1 MRLQQLQLLQHIAE
15 IGSLRAA
22 AERMHVSQPAL
33 TKALRHLE
41 DEFGT
46 TLVTRSPRGA
56 RLSAAGELLSARAG
70 VALRELDRAREEVA
84 WHVERTHGSVALG
97 VSPAAAAMLVPATLD
112 RFLARW
118 PTARVRLLDTLYPR
132 AFSQLRAG
140 EIDLAIG
147 PLPSGEGSR
156 DIRVLPLFASP
167 LVVTAR
173 KGHRLQC
180 ARRLAALAEARWLLT
195 GPAGG
200 PGDPALLD
208 LGAKSGADTPAT
220 LVCESFS
227 TLLAL
232 MREGDYLAVMPQGF
246 FDFYGPPMNLVRL
259 PIRDPLPITPVYA
272 MWRAEAPLTVLAQR
286 LLDAF
291 AQEASEIASPAP

>member
-1 MRLQQLQLLQHIAE
+1 MDRLQ
-15 IGSLRAA
+15 G
-22 AERMHVSQPAL
+22 
-33 TKALRHLE
+33 
-41 DEFGT
+41 
-46 TLVTRSPRGA
+46 
-56 RLSAAGELLSARAG
+56 
-70 VALRELDRAREEVA
+70 
-84 WHVERTHGSVALG
+84 
-97 VSPAAAAMLVPATLD
+97 
-112 RFLARW
+112 
-118 PTARVRLLDTLYPR
+118 
-132 AFSQLRAG
+132 
-140 EIDLAIG
+140 
-147 PLPSGEGSR
+147 
-156 DIRVLPLFASP
+156 
-167 LVVTAR
+167 
-173 KGHRLQC
+173 

-272 MWRAEAPLTVLAQR
+272 MWRAEAPLEVMPSVARERKKCLEFYEANIGAISNAQGKPVPTP
-286 LLDAF
+286 A
-291 AQEASEIASPAP
+291 IAGSAMISL